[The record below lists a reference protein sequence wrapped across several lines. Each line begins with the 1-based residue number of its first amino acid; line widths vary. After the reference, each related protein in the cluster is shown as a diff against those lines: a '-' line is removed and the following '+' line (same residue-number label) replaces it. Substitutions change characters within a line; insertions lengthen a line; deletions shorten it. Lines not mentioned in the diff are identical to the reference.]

1 MDNLKNLEA
10 NNNFQES
17 VTDNAGKKINFFDK
31 GGQRNWSKSLNKNF
45 IDQIEKSFK
54 PEMIELRYL

>member
-1 MDNLKNLEA
+1 
-10 NNNFQES
+10 

-31 GGQRNWSKSLNKNF
+31 GGQRNWSKSLDKNL

-54 PEMIELRYL
+54 SEMIELGYL